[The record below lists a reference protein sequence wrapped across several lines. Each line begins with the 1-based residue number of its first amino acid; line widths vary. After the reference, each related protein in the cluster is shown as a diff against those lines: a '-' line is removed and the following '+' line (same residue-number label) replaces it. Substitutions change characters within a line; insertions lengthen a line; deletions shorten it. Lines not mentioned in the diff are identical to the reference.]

1 MKSLFLVIVYLL
13 FIFCFIN
20 FFDLDLGLGLKENYK
35 SKGDSVNKNIDIL
48 NKLLVK
54 RNIEKLDN
62 IKI

>member
-1 MKSLFLVIVYLL
+1 MKSLFLVVVYFL
-13 FIFCFIN
+13 FIISFIYL
-20 FFDLDLGLGLKENYK
+20 FDLDIGFGLKENYK